1 MQKVKQE
8 GEGEGGIGELGYKE
22 TWTGDTKQRKK
33 YGLLHPSSSYKLSA
47 GIFFNLFLSIKH
59 RKISRF
65 MDITSFKHHPA
76 LSLIHRLFLF
86 ILNIYVPQVVFC
98 APQFSSIVCG
108 QGKCDNN
115 KK

>member
-8 GEGEGGIGELGYKE
+8 GYKE

-86 ILNIYVPQVVFC
+86 ILDICSTSRFLRATIFQHCVWTR
-98 APQFSSIVCG
+98 
-108 QGKCDNN
+108 
-115 KK
+115 